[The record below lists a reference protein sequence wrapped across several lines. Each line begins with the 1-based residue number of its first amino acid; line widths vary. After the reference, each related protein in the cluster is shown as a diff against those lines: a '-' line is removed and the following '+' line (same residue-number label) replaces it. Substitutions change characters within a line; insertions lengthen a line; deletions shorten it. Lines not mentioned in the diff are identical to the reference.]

1 MKRLVILG
9 AGTAGTIAANKM
21 RKRLPRSEWD
31 VTIVEQATLHDYQP
45 GYLFMAFGGQKPR
58 QIRKPVERLLPKG
71 VALVQGSV
79 AELRREDKTVVLEDG
94 AVVPYDYLVIATG
107 VSPRPE
113 QTPGMDG
120 ALWGDSVHSFYTFEN
135 ALDLEEKLKDWEGG
149 RLVVHVTEMPIK
161 CPVAPLE
168 FAFLA
173 DSFFKRR
180 KMRDRV
186 SITYVTPLPGAFTKP
201 VAAAALG
208 DMLGDRGIGVESDF
222 MVERIDEDAHTLVS
236 YDEREVPFDLLV
248 TVPLNM
254 GADFVGRAGL
264 GDELNLV
271 EVDRETLLSVKD
283 DSIFAIG
290 DATNVPTSKA
300 GAVAHFQMDLLPD
313 IFLNHVAGQE
323 AEEVFDGH
331 AMCFVESGGGKGL
344 LLDFNYEVEPLPGSF
359 PIPRLGPLRLLKESR
374 LNHWGKLAFRY
385 VYWALLLP
393 GRYIPMSA
401 HLSLRGK
408 RRPTTDHTPAE
419 RNSHAHADHPRT

>member
-21 RKRLPRSEWD
+21 RKRLPRREWEIT
-31 VTIVEQATLHDYQP
+31 VVEQAILHDYQP
-45 GYLFMAFGGQKPR
+45 GYLFMAFGTQKPR
-58 QIRKPVERLLPKG
+58 QIRRPVNRLLPTG
-71 VALVQGSV
+71 VTLVRGSV
-79 AELRREDKTVVLEDG
+79 ADLNRDDKTVILDDGTVL
-94 AVVPYDYLVIATG
+94 PYDYLIIATG
-107 VSPRPE
+107 VSPRPD
-113 QTPGMDG
+113 QTPGMG
-120 ALWGDSVHSFYTFEN
+120 GELWGDSVHSFYTFES
-135 ALDLEEKLKDWEGG
+135 ALDLQEKLESWEAG

-173 DSFFKRR
+173 DSFFTKRT
-180 KMRDRV
+180 MRDKV

-201 VAAAALG
+201 VAAATLG
-208 DMLGDRGIGVESDF
+208 DMLGERGITLESDF
-222 MVERIDEDAHTLVS
+222 MVERVDEDTRTLVS

-271 EVDRETLLSVKD
+271 EVDRETLLSTKD

-290 DATNVPTSKA
+290 DATDVPTSKA
-300 GAVAHFQMDLLPD
+300 GAVAHFQMDLLPE
-313 IFLNHVAGQE
+313 IFLDHVAGK
-323 AEEVFDGH
+323 EVRERFDGH
-331 AMCFVESGGGKGL
+331 AMCFVESGHGKGL
-344 LLDFNYEVEPLPGSF
+344 LLDFNYDVEPLPGSF
-359 PIPRLGPLRLLKESR
+359 PVPVIGPLRLLKESR

-385 VYWALLLP
+385 VYWLLLLP

-408 RRPTTDHTPAE
+408 RRPKNP
-419 RNSHAHADHPRT
+419 